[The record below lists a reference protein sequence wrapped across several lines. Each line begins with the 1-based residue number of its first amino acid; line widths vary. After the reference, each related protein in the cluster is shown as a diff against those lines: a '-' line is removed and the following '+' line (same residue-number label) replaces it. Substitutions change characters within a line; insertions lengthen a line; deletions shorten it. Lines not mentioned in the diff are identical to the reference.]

1 MNRLIIS
8 SFGLCLLALGCAKE
22 EGCTDIA
29 ACNFSLTAEADDGT
43 CFYQGDECDDG
54 DDNTSNDTVSDSCIC
69 EGVEGGGGGNG
80 GGGNGEGGGDVN
92 GCTDSAACNFD
103 SSATSDDGSC
113 VFEGDSCNDG
123 NSNTINDV
131 IVNCECVGEA
141 LTMGC
146 TDPTACNY
154 NSSATSNDG
163 SCVYPGDPCNDGN
176 ANTLNDAYNSDCDCV
191 GVEENANECAINSDG
206 FVTLQYGIFADQ
218 YPGECNYQIYLAADP
233 SIGSNVQT
241 VGVANQWNYSELG
254 FSGYGPWVMSVTDSY
269 GDGKGGD
276 DNTPYDGG
284 YGVYC
289 YSNTGDLVT
298 LVYTPFTDGSSS
310 TTEFTLDVYG
320 FQGEN
325 AMDN

>member
-1 MNRLIIS
+1 MNRRIITAL
-8 SFGLCLLALGCAKE
+8 GLCLLAFGCKE
-22 EGCTDIA
+22 EGCTDIS

-54 DDNTSNDTVSDSCIC
+54 DDNTSNDTVSELCIC

-80 GGGNGEGGGDVN
+80 GGGEDVS
-92 GCTDSAACNFD
+92 GCADSTACNFD
-103 SSATSDDGSC
+103 SAATSDDGSC
-113 VFEGDSCNDG
+113 VYPGDPCNDG
-123 NSNTINDV
+123 SSNTINDAYDA
-131 IVNCECVGEA
+131 NCECVGET

-146 TDPTACNY
+146 TDATACNY

-163 SCVYPGDPCNDGN
+163 SCVYPGDPCNDGSVN
-176 ANTLNDAYNSDCDCV
+176 TVNDTYDANCDCV
-191 GVEENANECAINSDG
+191 GVDENANQCAINGNGYVD
-206 FVTLQYGIFADQ
+206 VQYGIFADQ
-218 YPGECNYQIYLAADP
+218 YVDECNYQIYLASDP
-233 SIGSNVQT
+233 SVATNIQT
-241 VGVANQWNYSELG
+241 VSNSYEWNYTEQEI
-254 FSGYGPWVMSVTDSY
+254 SGYGPWVMSVTDSF

-276 DNTPYDGG
+276 DNNPYDGG
-284 YGVYC
+284 YAVYC

-325 AMDN
+325 GIDN

>member
-1 MNRLIIS
+1 MNRVL
-8 SFGLCLLALGCAKE
+8 FLTLGLCMLTLGCTKE
-22 EGCTDIA
+22 EGCTDIS
-29 ACNFSLTAEADDGT
+29 ACNYSLTAETDDGT
-43 CFYQGDECDDG
+43 CFYQGDECDDE
-54 DDNTSNDTVSDSCIC
+54 DDSTSNDTVNDFCIC
-69 EGVEGGGGGNG
+69 EGVDGGGGGNG
-80 GGGNGEGGGDVN
+80 GGGEDVS

-113 VFEGDSCNDG
+113 VFEGDSCDDG

-141 LTMGC
+141 LTVGC
-146 TDPTACNY
+146 TDATACNY

-176 ANTLNDAYNSDCDCV
+176 ADTVNDAYNANCDCV
-191 GVEENANECAINSDG
+191 GVEENTNQCAINDNG
-206 FVTLQYGIFADQ
+206 YVVLQYGIFADQ
-218 YPGECNYQIYLAADP
+218 YVDECNYQIYLASDP
-233 SIGSNVQT
+233 SVATPIQT
-241 VGVANQWNYSELG
+241 VGVSYEWNYSEQEI
-254 FSGYGPWVMSVTDSY
+254 SGYGPWVMSVTDSY

-276 DNTPYDGG
+276 DDNPYDGG

-289 YSNTGDLVT
+289 YSNTGDLIN